1 MLSSMLKKI
10 FHKFISGA
18 TRGLSGI
25 SGPSRATTR
34 NDLIESN
41 PSDALETLKK
51 IIDYFTCES
60 RETEILG
67 SPRH

>member
-1 MLSSMLKKI
+1 M
-10 FHKFISGA
+10 
-18 TRGLSGI
+18 TRK
-25 SGPSRATTR
+25 
-34 NDLIESN
+34 DLIESN

-60 RETEILG
+60 KKTGILG